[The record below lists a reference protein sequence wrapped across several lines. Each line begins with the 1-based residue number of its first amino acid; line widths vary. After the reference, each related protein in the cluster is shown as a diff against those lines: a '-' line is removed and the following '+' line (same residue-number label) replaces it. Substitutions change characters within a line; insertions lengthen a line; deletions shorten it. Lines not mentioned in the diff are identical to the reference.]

1 VEEDVVTSVG
11 NDSGKSTV
19 WLSPGARAPAR
30 YVDVDDRTTAAD
42 ALAKVRGGAA
52 LIYRGDYRN
61 ARQLLAAMGR
71 RLVKRSASPAGGRS
85 LRDVFLE
92 ERRQH
97 RLEHETLSRLAVP
110 IVAGQAGPR
119 VDLKNAPD
127 VAAALNEALGE
138 SLALP
143 GALPLRDLLGM
154 IGAHE
159 WRSKGVEVPALG
171 AHLRTRWGV
180 FAPVR
185 GEHVELTAEA
195 VKRWPVA
202 GKRALDV
209 GTGTGVLALLLA
221 RGGAHVTATDL
232 SPAAAACARENAT
245 RLGLA
250 DRIEVVETDLFPEGR
265 FDVLVCNPPWLP
277 HEAVTPLDRAVY
289 DPGGQ
294 FLARFLGGL
303 AAHLAPGGEG
313 WLILSDLAERLGL
326 RAEGELE
333 GQLEAAGLEVAG
345 GIEAAPRHPRSRDQD
360 DPLHQARS
368 EEVTALRRL
377 VARGTKRG

>member
-1 VEEDVVTSVG
+1 VE
-11 NDSGKSTV
+11 DSGRPPA
-19 WLSPGARAPAR
+19 WLSPGARAPVR
-30 YVDVDDRTTAAD
+30 YVDVDDWTTAAA
-42 ALAKVRGGAA
+42 ALALVRGGAT

-71 RLVKRSASPAGGRS
+71 RLGQRKSRPAGSGS
-85 LRDVFLE
+85 LRHLFLE
-92 ERRQH
+92 ERRRH

-110 IVAGQAGPR
+110 IEAGDIGPR
-119 VDLKNAPD
+119 VALGNAPD
-127 VAAALNEALGE
+127 VAEALREALGQN
-138 SLALP
+138 LALP

-154 IGAHE
+154 IGAHQ
-159 WRSKGVEVPALG
+159 WRTRGIEVPALG

-185 GEHVELTAEA
+185 GEHVELVAEA
-195 VKRWPVA
+195 VRRWPVA

-221 RGGAHVTATDL
+221 RGGARVTATDL
-232 SPAAAACARENAT
+232 SPAAAACARENAG
-245 RLGLA
+245 RLGLG
-250 DRIEVVETDLFPEGR
+250 DRIEVVEADLFPAGR
-265 FDVLVCNPPWLP
+265 FDLVVCNPPWLP

-289 DPGGQ
+289 DPGGR
-294 FLARFLGGL
+294 FLARFLDGL

-326 RAEGELE
+326 RAPGELE
-333 GQLEAAGLEVAG
+333 AQLTAAGLEVTG
-345 GIEAAPRHPRSRDQD
+345 GIEAAPRHPRSRDEA

-368 EEVTALRRL
+368 QEVTALRRL
-377 VARGTKRG
+377 VARGQ

>member
-1 VEEDVVTSVG
+1 MG
-11 NDSGKSTV
+11 NDSGSRLA

-30 YVDVDDRTTAAD
+30 YVDIDDRTTAAA
-42 ALAKVRGGAA
+42 ALAQVRGGAA

-71 RLVKRSASPAGGRS
+71 RLGGRSASPAGGNS
-85 LRDVFLE
+85 LRDIFLE
-92 ERRQH
+92 ERRRH

-110 IVAGQAGPR
+110 IEAGEAGPR
-119 VDLKNAPD
+119 VALKNAPD
-127 VAAALNEALGE
+127 VAAALTEALGE
-138 SLALP
+138 PLPLP

-154 IGAHE
+154 VGAHE
-159 WRSKGVEVPALG
+159 WRSKGVEVPSLG

-250 DRIEVVETDLFPEGR
+250 DRIEVVETDLFGEGR
-265 FDVLVCNPPWLP
+265 FDVVVCNPPWLP

-303 AAHLAPGGEG
+303 AAHLSPGGEG

-326 RAEGELE
+326 RAAGELE
-333 GQLEAAGLEVAG
+333 RQLEAAGLEVAG
-345 GIEAAPRHPRSRDQD
+345 GLEAAPRHPRSRDRD

-368 EEVTALRRL
+368 QEVTALRRL
-377 VARGTKRG
+377 VSKTG

>member
-1 VEEDVVTSVG
+1 VD
-11 NDSGKSTV
+11 DSGSRPA

-30 YVDVDDRTTAAD
+30 YIDIDDRTTAAE
-42 ALAKVRGGAA
+42 ALARVRGGAT

-71 RLVKRSASPAGGRS
+71 RLGVRTARPGGPRS
-85 LRDVFLE
+85 LRDLFLE
-92 ERRQH
+92 ERRRQ

-110 IVAGQAGPR
+110 VEAGQAGPR
-119 VDLKNAPD
+119 VALRNAPE
-127 VAAALNEALGE
+127 VAEALAAALGA
-138 SLALP
+138 AIPLP

-154 IGAHE
+154 IGAQE
-159 WRSKGVEVPALG
+159 WRRKGVEVPSLG

-195 VKRWPVA
+195 VRRWPVA

-221 RGGAHVTATDL
+221 RAGARVTATDL
-232 SPAAAACARENAT
+232 APAAVDCARENAA

-250 DRIEVVETDLFPEGR
+250 ERIEVVEADLYPAGR
-265 FDVLVCNPPWLP
+265 FDVVVCNPPWLP

-289 DPGGQ
+289 DPGGR
-294 FLARFLGGL
+294 FLARFLDGL

-333 GQLEAAGLEVAG
+333 RQLAAAGLEVAG
-345 GIEAAPRHPRSRDQD
+345 GIEATPRHPRSRDPD

-368 EEVTALRRL
+368 REVTALRRL
-377 VARGTKRG
+377 VASAPSQAR

>member
-1 VEEDVVTSVG
+1 VATFGVD
-11 NDSGKSTV
+11 DSGSRPA

-30 YVDVDDRTTAAD
+30 YSDIDDRTTAAE
-42 ALAKVRGGAA
+42 ALARVRAGAT

-71 RLVKRSASPAGGRS
+71 RLGGRAARPGGPRS
-85 LRDVFLE
+85 LRDLFLD
-92 ERRQH
+92 ERRRQ
-97 RLEHETLSRLAVP
+97 RLEHETLSRLAIP
-110 IVAGQAGPR
+110 IEAGQAGPR
-119 VDLKNAPD
+119 VALRNAPE
-127 VAAALNEALGE
+127 VAEALTEALG
-138 SLALP
+138 AAIPLP

-154 IGAHE
+154 IGAQE
-159 WRSKGVEVPALG
+159 WRRKGIEVPSLG

-195 VKRWPVA
+195 VRRWPVA

-221 RGGAHVTATDL
+221 RAGARVTATDL
-232 SPAAAACARENAT
+232 SPAAVACARENAA
-245 RLGLA
+245 RLGQA
-250 DRIEVVETDLFPEGR
+250 ERIEVLEADLFPAGR
-265 FDVLVCNPPWLP
+265 FDVVVCNPPWLP

-289 DPGGQ
+289 DPGGR
-294 FLARFLGGL
+294 FLARFLDGL

-333 GQLEAAGLEVAG
+333 RQLAAAGLEVAG
-345 GIEAAPRHPRSRDQD
+345 GIEATPRHPRSRDPD

-368 EEVTALRRL
+368 LEVTALRRL
-377 VARGTKRG
+377 VAKPG

>member
-1 VEEDVVTSVG
+1 
-11 NDSGKSTV
+11 
-19 WLSPGARAPAR
+19 
-30 YVDVDDRTTAAD
+30 
-42 ALAKVRGGAA
+42 
-52 LIYRGDYRN
+52 
-61 ARQLLAAMGR
+61 LLAAMGR
-71 RLVKRSASPAGGRS
+71 RLGGRSARPGGPRS
-85 LRDVFLE
+85 LRDLFLE
-92 ERRQH
+92 ERRRQ

-110 IVAGQAGPR
+110 IEAGQAGPR
-119 VDLKNAPD
+119 VALRNAPE
-127 VAAALNEALGE
+127 VAEALTEALG
-138 SLALP
+138 AAIPLP

-154 IGAHE
+154 IGAQE
-159 WRSKGVEVPALG
+159 WRRKGVEVPSLG

-195 VKRWPVA
+195 VRRWPVA

-221 RGGAHVTATDL
+221 RAGARVTATDL
-232 SPAAAACARENAT
+232 APAAVACARENAV
-245 RLGLA
+245 RLGQA
-250 DRIEVVETDLFPEGR
+250 ERIEVVEADLYPAGR
-265 FDVLVCNPPWLP
+265 FDVVVCNPPWLP

-289 DPGGQ
+289 DPGGR
-294 FLARFLGGL
+294 FLARFLDGL

-333 GQLEAAGLEVAG
+333 RQLAAAGLEVAG
-345 GIEAAPRHPRSRDQD
+345 GIEATPRHPRSRDAD

-368 EEVTALRRL
+368 REVTALRRL
-377 VARGTKRG
+377 VASAPSQAR

>member
-1 VEEDVVTSVG
+1 
-11 NDSGKSTV
+11 
-19 WLSPGARAPAR
+19 
-30 YVDVDDRTTAAD
+30 
-42 ALAKVRGGAA
+42 
-52 LIYRGDYRN
+52 
-61 ARQLLAAMGR
+61 MGR
-71 RLVKRSASPAGGRS
+71 RLGQRSAHPPGAGG
-85 LRDVFLE
+85 LRQAFQE
-92 ERRQH
+92 ERRRH
-97 RLEHETLSRLAVP
+97 RAEHEALSRLAVP
-110 IVAGQAGPR
+110 VEAGPAGPR
-119 VDLKNAPD
+119 VALKNAPD
-127 VAAALNEALGE
+127 VAAALTEALGQP
-138 SLALP
+138 LPLP

-159 WRSKGVEVPALG
+159 WRSKGVEVPSLG

-195 VKRWPVA
+195 ARRWPVA

-221 RGGAHVTATDL
+221 RAGARVTATDL
-232 SPAAAACARENAT
+232 SPAAVECARENAV

-250 DRIEVVETDLFPEGR
+250 DRIEVVEADLYPEGR
-265 FDVLVCNPPWLP
+265 FDLVVCNPPWLP

-289 DPGGQ
+289 DPGGR
-294 FLARFLGGL
+294 FLARFLDGL

-333 GQLEAAGLEVAG
+333 RQLAGAGLEVAG
-345 GIEAAPRHPRSRDQD
+345 GIEAAPRHPRSRDPD
-360 DPLHQARS
+360 DPLHEARS
-368 EEVTALRRL
+368 QEVTALRRL
-377 VARGTKRG
+377 RARAGNPVADPG

>member
-1 VEEDVVTSVG
+1 
-11 NDSGKSTV
+11 
-19 WLSPGARAPAR
+19 LR
-30 YVDVDDRTTAAD
+30 YVDVDDRTTAAA
-42 ALAKVRGGAA
+42 ALAQVRGGAA

-71 RLVKRSASPAGGRS
+71 RLGERKATPRGAGS
-85 LRDVFLE
+85 LRDRFLE
-92 ERRQH
+92 ERRLH
-97 RLEHETLSRLAVP
+97 RLEHETLSRLAIPVEEGD
-110 IVAGQAGPR
+110 IGPR
-119 VDLKNAPD
+119 VPLKNAPD
-127 VAAALNEALGE
+127 VSAALTEALGAA
-138 SLALP
+138 LPLP

-154 IGAHE
+154 VGAHE
-159 WRSKGVEVPALG
+159 WRSKGVEVPSLG

-209 GTGTGVLALLLA
+209 GTGTGVLALVLA
-221 RGGAHVTATDL
+221 KAGAAVTATDL
-232 SPAAAACARENAT
+232 SPAAVECARENAG

-250 DRIEVVETDLFPEGR
+250 ERIEVVEADLFGEGR
-265 FDVLVCNPPWLP
+265 YDLVVCNPPWLP

-289 DPGGQ
+289 DPGGR
-294 FLARFLGGL
+294 FLARFLEGL

-333 GQLEAAGLEVAG
+333 RQLEAAGLTVAG
-345 GIEAAPRHPRSRDQD
+345 GLEAAPRHPRSRDAS
-360 DPLHQARS
+360 DPLHEARS
-368 EEVTALRRL
+368 KEVTALRRL
-377 VARGTKRG
+377 VVRAG

>member
-1 VEEDVVTSVG
+1 VAEDVVTSGV
-11 NDSGKSTV
+11 NDRRSPTA
-19 WLSPGARAPAR
+19 WLSPGARAPVR
-30 YVDVDDRTTAAD
+30 YLDADDRTTAAA
-42 ALAKVRGGAA
+42 ALTQVRGGAA

-71 RLVKRSASPAGGRS
+71 RLGERTARPGGS
-85 LRDVFLE
+85 GTLRERFLE
-92 ERRQH
+92 ERRRH

-110 IVAGQAGPR
+110 IEAGEDGPR
-119 VDLKNAPD
+119 VALRNAPD
-127 VAAALNEALGE
+127 VAAALTEALGAPLE
-138 SLALP
+138 LP

-159 WRSKGVEVPALG
+159 WRLKGVEVPALG
-171 AHLRTRWGV
+171 SHLRTRWGV

-185 GEHVELTAEA
+185 GEHVELVAGA

-221 RGGAHVTATDL
+221 RGGARVTATDL
-232 SPAAAACARENAT
+232 SPAAIACAGENAG

-250 DRIEVVETDLFPEGR
+250 DRIELLEADLYPEGR
-265 FDVLVCNPPWLP
+265 FDLVVCNPPWLP

-289 DPGGQ
+289 DPGGR
-294 FLARFLGGL
+294 FLAGFLDGL

-326 RAEGELE
+326 REAGELE
-333 GQLEAAGLEVAG
+333 RQLEAAGLEVAG
-345 GIEAAPRHPRSRDQD
+345 GLEALAHHPRSRDAG
-360 DPLHQARS
+360 DPLHDARS
-368 EEVTALRRL
+368 REVTALRRL
-377 VARGTKRG
+377 VASTSTSR

>member
-1 VEEDVVTSVG
+1 VD
-11 NDSGKSTV
+11 DSGSRPA

-30 YVDVDDRTTAAD
+30 YIDIDDRTTAAE
-42 ALAKVRGGAA
+42 ALARVRGGAT

-71 RLVKRSASPAGGRS
+71 RLGVRTARPGGPRS
-85 LRDVFLE
+85 LRDLFLE
-92 ERRQH
+92 ERRRQ

-110 IVAGQAGPR
+110 VEAGQAGPR
-119 VDLKNAPD
+119 VALRNAPE
-127 VAAALNEALGE
+127 VAEALAAALGA
-138 SLALP
+138 AIPLP

-154 IGAHE
+154 IGAQE
-159 WRSKGVEVPALG
+159 WRRKGVEVPSLG

-195 VKRWPVA
+195 VRRWPVA

-221 RGGAHVTATDL
+221 RAGARVTATDL
-232 SPAAAACARENAT
+232 APAAVACARENAA

-250 DRIEVVETDLFPEGR
+250 ERIEVVEADLYPAGR
-265 FDVLVCNPPWLP
+265 FDVVVCNPPWLP

-289 DPGGQ
+289 DPGGR
-294 FLARFLGGL
+294 FLARFLDGL

-333 GQLEAAGLEVAG
+333 RQLAAAGLEVAG
-345 GIEAAPRHPRSRDQD
+345 GIEATPRHPRSRDPD

-368 EEVTALRRL
+368 REVTALRRL
-377 VARGTKRG
+377 VASAPSQAR

>member
-1 VEEDVVTSVG
+1 VTSLG
-11 NDSGKSTV
+11 NDSGSRPA

-30 YVDVDDRTTAAD
+30 YVDIDDRTTAAA
-42 ALAKVRGGAA
+42 ALAQVRGGAA

-71 RLVKRSASPAGGRS
+71 RLGGRSVSPAGGKG
-85 LRDVFLE
+85 LRDLFLE
-92 ERRQH
+92 ERRLH

-110 IVAGQAGPR
+110 VEAGPAGPR
-119 VDLKNAPD
+119 VTLKNAPD
-127 VAAALNEALGE
+127 VAAALTEALGE
-138 SLALP
+138 SLPLP
-143 GALPLRDLLGM
+143 GVLPLRDLLGM

-159 WRSKGVEVPALG
+159 WRAKGIEVPSLG

-232 SPAAAACARENAT
+232 SPAAVACARENAS

-250 DRIEVVETDLFPEGR
+250 DRIEVVEADLFPEGR
-265 FDVLVCNPPWLP
+265 FDMVVCNPPWLP

-289 DPGGQ
+289 DPGGR
-294 FLARFLGGL
+294 FLASFLVGL

-333 GQLEAAGLEVAG
+333 GQVEAAGLEVAG
-345 GIEAAPRHPRSRDQD
+345 GIEAAPRHPRSRDQG

-368 EEVTALRRL
+368 QEVTALRRL
-377 VARGTKRG
+377 VAKKG

>member
-1 VEEDVVTSVG
+1 VDDRHTLPA
-11 NDSGKSTV
+11 
-19 WLSPGARAPAR
+19 WLSPGARAPVR
-30 YVDVDDRTTAAD
+30 YVDVDDRTTASE
-42 ALAKVRGGAA
+42 ALSRVRAGAA

-71 RLVKRSASPAGGRS
+71 RLEERSGGPGQAGTLQAR
-85 LRDVFLE
+85 FLE
-92 ERRQH
+92 ERRRH

-110 IVAGQAGPR
+110 IEAGDIGARVALR
-119 VDLKNAPD
+119 NAPD
-127 VAAALNEALGE
+127 VTAALVEALGP
-138 SLALP
+138 SIPLP

-154 IGAHE
+154 IGAHQ
-159 WRSKGVEVPALG
+159 WRTRGVEVPSLG

-209 GTGTGVLALLLA
+209 GTGTGVLALVLA
-221 RGGAHVTATDL
+221 RAGAAVTATDL
-232 SPAAAACARENAT
+232 SPAAVECARENAG

-250 DRIEVVETDLFPEGR
+250 ERIEVVEADLFGEGR
-265 FDVLVCNPPWLP
+265 FDVVVCNPPWLP
-277 HEAVTPLDRAVY
+277 HAAVTPLDQAVY
-289 DPGGQ
+289 DPDGR
-294 FLARFLGGL
+294 FLARFIDGL
-303 AAHLAPGGEG
+303 AAHLGPGGEG
-313 WLILSDLAERLGL
+313 WLILSDLAVRLGL

-333 GQLEAAGLEVAG
+333 RQLAAAGLAVAG
-345 GIEAAPRHPRSRDQD
+345 GIEAAPRHPRSRDRS

-368 EEVTALRRL
+368 QEVTALRRL
-377 VARGTKRG
+377 VARGG